1 MTVLWTTTEL
11 PGAAFDPEP
20 DDDEDDTP
28 NCRTPGLL
36 PEQHTTTIHLAGSY
50 L

>member
-1 MTVLWTTTEL
+1 MTVLWTTEDL

-20 DDDEDDTP
+20 DDEDDTP
-28 NCRTPGLL
+28 NCRIPGVL
-36 PEQHTTTIHLAGSY
+36 PEQTTVNVTASEEY